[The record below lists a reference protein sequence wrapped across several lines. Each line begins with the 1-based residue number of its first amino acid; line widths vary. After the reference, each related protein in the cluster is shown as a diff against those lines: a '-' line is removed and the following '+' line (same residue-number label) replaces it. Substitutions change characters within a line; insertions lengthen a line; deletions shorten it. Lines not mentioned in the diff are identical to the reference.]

1 MARLRQEIIKTEV
14 AQIERA
20 MALRTATAGHQTQTT
35 QMPMPWHGVAAADA
49 GRSKPW
55 PFNADQ
61 AMAQQNAEF
70 DEHKLSDS
78 NKVSAACA
86 FCSVSMAMGHLFCL
100 DILEYCSER
109 LITKLKS

>member
-1 MARLRQEIIKTEV
+1 MARLRQEIIEAEV
-14 AQIERA
+14 AHIERA
-20 MALRTATAGHQTQTT
+20 MALRTTTGGHQTQTT
-35 QMPMPWHGVAAADA
+35 QMPMPMPMPWHSVAAADA

-55 PFNADQ
+55 PFSAEQ

-70 DEHKLSDS
+70 DEHKLSGS

-100 DILEYCSER
+100 DILKYCPE
-109 LITKLKS
+109 